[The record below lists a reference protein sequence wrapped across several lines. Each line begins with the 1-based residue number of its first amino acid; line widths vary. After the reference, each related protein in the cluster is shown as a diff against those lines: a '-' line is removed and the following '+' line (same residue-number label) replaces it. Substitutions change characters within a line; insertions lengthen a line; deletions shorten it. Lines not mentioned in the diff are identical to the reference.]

1 MSELNHIEFNNV
13 TVRYGDDIALDDLD
27 FKVKHNSI
35 FGVVGPANSG
45 KTTMLKCIN
54 RTIDF
59 ISSARVEGEVTID
72 GLELDITWAL
82 GENFLL
88 GLAYAYMD
96 TDIEDAIFP
105 DGFQEWIVM
114 ILPAGGFFTLAIWL
128 LIFNAAKERKASS

>member
-1 MSELNHIEFNNV
+1 MSEQNHIEFNNV

-59 ISSARVEGEVTID
+59 ISSAMG
-72 GLELDITWAL
+72 
-82 GENFLL
+82 
-88 GLAYAYMD
+88 
-96 TDIEDAIFP
+96 AIKNPSFS
-105 DGFQEWIVM
+105 D
-114 ILPAGGFFTLAIWL
+114 
-128 LIFNAAKERKASS
+128 LIFASPMRLK